1 MKTTALNGNMVITDN
16 GGMTIM
22 ERIKRYFAER
32 SNNHRRLPYDE
43 RRELKR
49 GIQNAGKII
58 YKSLYF
64 RGRRQRMRFRIYGT
78 ASAVFFGNGLCYNHF
93 TVKYR
98 AE

>member
-22 ERIKRYFAER
+22 ERIKRYFAE
-32 SNNHRRLPYDE
+32 NAATITGRLPYDE
-43 RRELKR
+43 RRQLKR

-64 RGRRQRMRFRIYGT
+64 RGRRQRI
-78 ASAVFFGNGLCYNHF
+78 AVPDIRDGIRCLFFKKFCAIVLSL
-93 TVKYR
+93 
-98 AE
+98 